1 MFGFTI
7 IIQNNRF
14 NNMSA
19 MESNISGAVNNISLT
34 HVGERLLAA
43 TVIQKSRLKAPPTE
57 LNY

>member
-1 MFGFTI
+1 
-7 IIQNNRF
+7 
-14 NNMSA
+14 MSA